1 VKILLIVWIVI
12 MAFDFISWLVD
23 IALTIKL
30 IKLKRDW
37 EAAQNPRKT
46 LPKGFWRLWRK
57 E

>member
-1 VKILLIVWIVI
+1 

-30 IKLKRDW
+30 IKLKREW
-37 EAAQNPRKT
+37 EAAQNPGKT